1 MFLSPNPTMNSP
13 IRKRSGFTLIEL
25 LTVIAI
31 IGILAAVLF
40 PGVQGV
46 MKAAK
51 KSSAQSK
58 LVNIGK
64 AYVNYNNSGSGG
76 KFIRAGAWSVAAN
89 TQANTIEQFAAVL
102 AFNVDLNEAELWY
115 VEADP
120 SNESSIFPKQVLEG
134 AGDSRTIASKMSSP
148 SADNGFI
155 SWSSY
160 SPTTRN
166 IGTNTPL
173 LWTRGLSTDGK
184 WDSTTGVWGSEGGHI
199 VFGDAHV
206 VWAANTSD
214 EEFKF
219 VDRVSPG
226 QTTANW
232 KRAITSTLFAG
243 TELKSK

>member
-1 MFLSPNPTMNSP
+1 MNLPS
-13 IRKRSGFTLIEL
+13 RKRSGFTLIEL

-51 KSSAQSK
+51 KSSAQTK
-58 LVNIGK
+58 LANIGK
-64 AYVNYNNSGSGG
+64 AYVNFNNSGSGG
-76 KFIRAGAWSVAAN
+76 KFVRAGAWSVAAN
-89 TQANTIEQFAAVL
+89 TQASTIDQFAAVL

-120 SNESSIFPKQVLEG
+120 SNESAIFPKQVLEG
-134 AGDSRTIASKMSSP
+134 AGDSRTIATKMSSA
-148 SADNGFI
+148 SAENGFI

-173 LWTRGLSTDGK
+173 VWTRGLGTDGK
-184 WDSTTGVWGSEGGHI
+184 WDATTGVWGSEGGHI

-206 VWAANTSD
+206 LWVSNTSED
-214 EEFKF
+214 ETKF
-219 VDRVSPG
+219 IDRVTPG
-226 QTTANW
+226 QTTENW
-232 KRAITSTLFAG
+232 KRAITASLFAG

>member
-1 MFLSPNPTMNSP
+1 MNLPT
-13 IRKRSGFTLIEL
+13 RKRSGFTLIEL

-51 KSSAQSK
+51 KSSAQTK
-58 LVNIGK
+58 LANIGK
-64 AYVNYNNSGSGG
+64 AYVNFNNSGSGG

-89 TQANTIEQFAAVL
+89 TQASNIGEFAAVL

-120 SNESSIFPKQVLEG
+120 SNESAVLPRQVLEG
-134 AGDSRTIASKMSSP
+134 AGDSRTIATKVSSS

-173 LWTRGLSTDGK
+173 VWTRGLGTDGK
-184 WDSTTGVWGSEGGHI
+184 WDSTAGVWGSEGGHI

-206 VWAANTSD
+206 LWVSNTT
-214 EEFKF
+214 EAETQF
-219 VDRVSPG
+219 VDRVTPG

-232 KRAITSTLFAG
+232 KRAITATLFAG

>member
-1 MFLSPNPTMNSP
+1 MNSP
-13 IRKRSGFTLIEL
+13 IRNRSGFTLIEL

-51 KSSAQSK
+51 KSSAQTK
-58 LVNIGK
+58 LANIGK

-76 KFIRAGAWSVAAN
+76 KFIRKEKAWSVTDN
-89 TQANTIEQFAAVL
+89 TNAQKIEDYAAVL
-102 AFNVDLNEAELWY
+102 AFNVDLNEAEIWY

-120 SNESSIFPKQVLEG
+120 ANESAIFPKQVLEG
-134 AGDSRTIASKMSSP
+134 AGDNRAISPKMKSP
-148 SADNGFI
+148 SGDNGFI
-155 SWSSY
+155 SWSAY

-173 LWTRGLSTDGK
+173 VWTRGLGGDGK
-184 WDSTTGVWGSEGGHI
+184 WDATNGVWGSEGGHI

-206 VWAANTSD
+206 LWVANTSD
-214 EEFKF
+214 DETKF

-226 QTTANW
+226 QTTADW
-232 KRAITSTLFAG
+232 KRAISPTAYTDAN
-243 TELKSK
+243 ELKSK

>member
-1 MFLSPNPTMNSP
+1 MNSP

-51 KSSAQSK
+51 KSSAQTK
-58 LVNIGK
+58 LANIGK

-76 KFIRAGAWSVAAN
+76 KFIRAGAWSVTN
-89 TQANTIEQFAAVL
+89 NSQANTIDQFAAVL

-120 SNESSIFPKQVLEG
+120 ANESAIFPKQVLEG
-134 AGDSRTIASKMSSP
+134 TGDARTIATKMSSA

-173 LWTRGLSTDGK
+173 VWTRGLGTDGK
-184 WDSTTGVWGSEGGHI
+184 WDATAGVWGSEGGHI

-206 VWAANTSD
+206 LWVSNTSD
-214 EEFKF
+214 DETKF
-219 VDRVSPG
+219 VDRVTPG
-226 QTTANW
+226 QTTENW